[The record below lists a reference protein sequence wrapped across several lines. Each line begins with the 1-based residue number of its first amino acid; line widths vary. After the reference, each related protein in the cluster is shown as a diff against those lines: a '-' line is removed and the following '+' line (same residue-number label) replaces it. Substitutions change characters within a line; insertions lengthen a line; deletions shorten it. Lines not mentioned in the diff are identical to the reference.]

1 MDNSREIK
9 MAYDFLERLQRDG
22 VMHPPDVVA
31 VSSLACALTVILW
44 NRTDPKIGSD
54 MARVALR
61 NLVENLSQ
69 NGVTIP
75 DLDLEGWKLTHS
87 TRRKPKPRKAKAIED
102 GPRVDRHIHRSAAKS
117 HKG

>member
-9 MAYDFLERLQRDG
+9 MASDFLDRLQRDG
-22 VMHPPDVVA
+22 VMHPPDIVA

-44 NRTDPKIGSD
+44 NRVDPKLGTD

-75 DLDLEGWKLTHS
+75 DLGLEGWTLTHS
-87 TRRKPKPRKAKAIED
+87 TRTGSATRKPKPRKAKAIKLD
-102 GPRVDRHIHRSAAKS
+102 NSRKS

>member
-1 MDNSREIK
+1 MDNSRETK
-9 MAYDFLERLQRDG
+9 MAYEFLDRLQRDG
-22 VMHPPDVVA
+22 VMHPPDIVA
-31 VSSLACALTVILW
+31 VSSLACVLTVILW
-44 NRTDPKIGSD
+44 NRVDPKIGSD

-75 DLDLEGWKLTHS
+75 DLDLEGWTLTHS
-87 TRRKPKPRKAKAIED
+87 GRTGSASRKPQPRKTKATKLD
-102 GPRVDRHIHRSAAKS
+102 NSRKF